1 MRGAD
6 DHDHPEFKL
15 EAAGGLPGEE
25 HPDWSVLA
33 APLEPAALDALI
45 DGALAQRARAEA
57 KPLSFLRRH
66 RWLPLAV
73 GGALAAGV
81 LLVLRPEPPLD
92 AFELD
97 VRPGRTQTRG
107 EAPRTDADVYDL
119 RNEPQWKIHASERT
133 DTDGLAV
140 YLVAQTVSGMTLL
153 QPRIEPSGQ
162 TFRVL
167 GELGDLGLRPGAVTV
182 HFVLGPAGRADEV
195 LSHVQAHTDG
205 TELPAGWRV
214 QSRDMHFAAW

>member
-6 DHDHPEFKL
+6 DHEHPEFKR
-15 EAAGGLPGEE
+15 EAGGGLPGEE

-81 LLVLRPEPPLD
+81 ILVSRPAVPLD

-107 EAPRTDADVYDL
+107 EAPQRTDVVVYNL
-119 RNEPQWKIHASERT
+119 RNEPLWTIHASERT
-133 DTDGLAV
+133 DTDVLV
-140 YLVAQTVSGMTLL
+140 LYLVAQTDSGMTLL
-153 QPRIEPSGQ
+153 QPRIERSGQ
-162 TFRVL
+162 AFRVL
-167 GELGDLGLRPGAVTV
+167 GEIGELGLRPGAVTV

-195 LSHVQAHTDG
+195 LSRVQAHVDG
-205 TELPAGWRV
+205 TAVPAGWRV
-214 QSRDMHFAAW
+214 ESRDMLIAA

>member
-6 DHDHPEFKL
+6 DHEHPEFKR
-15 EAAGGLPGEE
+15 EAGGGLPGEE

-45 DGALAQRARAEA
+45 DQALAQRARAEA
-57 KPLSFLRRH
+57 KPLSFLRRY

-81 LLVLRPEPPLD
+81 ILIFRPDAPLD

-107 EAPRTDADVYDL
+107 EALRTDADVYDL
-119 RNEPQWKIHASERT
+119 RNEPLWKIHASERT
-133 DTDGLAV
+133 DTDMLAL
-140 YLVAQTVSGMTLL
+140 YLVAQTDSGMTLL
-153 QPRIEPSGQ
+153 QPRIERSGQ
-162 TFRVL
+162 AFRVL
-167 GELGDLGLRPGAVTV
+167 GEIGELGLRPGAVTV

-195 LSHVQAHTDG
+195 LSRVQAHVDG
-205 TELPAGWRV
+205 TALPAGWRV
-214 QSRDMHFAAW
+214 ESRDMLIAA